1 MKSII
6 TEQAKLQIRQIAK
19 YIGKEFGK
27 RRRDEFMKEV
37 RQTRRL
43 IEDSPNIGPVE
54 PLLAERTVM
63 YRSYVMNHLDKIV
76 YCIEGDTIYI
86 VAFWDVRRDPSTL
99 ANEVK

>member
-19 YIGKEFGK
+19 YIRKEFGK

-54 PLLAERTVM
+54 PLLAVRTVM
-63 YRSYVMNHLDKIV
+63 YRS
-76 YCIEGDTIYI
+76 
-86 VAFWDVRRDPSTL
+86 
-99 ANEVK
+99 

>member
-6 TEQAKLQIRQIAK
+6 TEQAKQQIRQIAK
-19 YIGKEFGK
+19 YIQKEFGK
-27 RRRDEFMKEV
+27 QSRDEFMKEV
-37 RQTRRL
+37 RQTRHL
-43 IEDSPNIGPVE
+43 IEGSPNIGPVE

-76 YCIEGDTIYI
+76 YRIDGDIIYI

-99 ANEVK
+99 ASEVK

>member
-6 TEQAKLQIRQIAK
+6 TEFAKQQIRQIAK
-19 YIGKEFGK
+19 YIQKEFGK
-27 RRRDEFMKEV
+27 DRRDEFMQEV
-37 RQTRRL
+37 RQTLRL
-43 IEDSPNIGPVE
+43 IEGSPNIGSVE

-76 YCIEGDTIYI
+76 YRIDGDMIYI